1 MLSSL
6 STANP
11 VTPPIF
17 HLLGR
22 GLGQLTS
29 TLNFGAVSAWAP
41 NRPWKTPAEKR
52 TAQIPNSE
60 SATNLIKAL
69 LRIICRIFRNSFD
82 QLVLSNEAR
91 DFILS
96 KSPVSTHKMRF
107 EYIDLIRSRRS
118 WESLDSTPESFS
130 YVVHTL
136 LPSRSLLRRATR

>member
-6 STANP
+6 STAKP

-29 TLNFGAVSAWAP
+29 TLNSGAVSAWAP

-60 SATNLIKAL
+60 KPINLIKAL

-82 QLVLSNEAR
+82 QLVLSNEAP
-91 DFILS
+91 DVILS
-96 KSPVSTHKMRF
+96 KSPVSTNKDAGRI
-107 EYIDLIRSRRS
+107 Y
-118 WESLDSTPESFS
+118 
-130 YVVHTL
+130 
-136 LPSRSLLRRATR
+136 